1 MRFGGGLLWDLMSRG
16 VKLKQLDSREF
27 CCSFTPDFSS
37 ECDDL
42 DILFG
47 FMILHARLNVVKHT
61 VLI

>member
-1 MRFGGGLLWDLMSRG
+1 MSRG